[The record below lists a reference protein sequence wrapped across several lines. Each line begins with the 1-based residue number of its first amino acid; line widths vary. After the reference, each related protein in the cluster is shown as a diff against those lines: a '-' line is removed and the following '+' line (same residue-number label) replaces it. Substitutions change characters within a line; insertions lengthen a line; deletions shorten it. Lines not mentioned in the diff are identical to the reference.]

1 MIFLFN
7 FLSHTRI
14 AGGLL
19 FRMLRVLNR
28 LKPITTKRTIEFH
41 LSFLVTWRRSTLP
54 GPCGPSTI
62 DTGELNFCVRDGN
75 RCMPLRHC
83 HQILRSI
90 ISFAFRRQAA
100 SSCAHVCFY
109 TLRLFDLDFLVL
121 LGPDDTLLF
130 TSSAFRHRLASD
142 ASRFDL
148 ILSIHIK
155 FQVLF
160 SCLVSSVSCLRRLCR
175 RVPSKLHNIRFSLI
189 KPSTY

>member
-100 SSCAHVCFY
+100 SSCAHVCPY
-109 TLRLFDLDFLVL
+109 TLR
-121 LGPDDTLLF
+121 
-130 TSSAFRHRLASD
+130 AFRLVFLELLASD
-142 ASRFDL
+142 ASCYLNCNNLL
-148 ILSIHIK
+148 ITSSIFRLIMLTYVCIRSAYSASLSS
-155 FQVLF
+155 FCSVLPIL
-160 SCLVSSVSCLRRLCR
+160 CVS
-175 RVPSKLHNIRFSLI
+175 
-189 KPSTY
+189 